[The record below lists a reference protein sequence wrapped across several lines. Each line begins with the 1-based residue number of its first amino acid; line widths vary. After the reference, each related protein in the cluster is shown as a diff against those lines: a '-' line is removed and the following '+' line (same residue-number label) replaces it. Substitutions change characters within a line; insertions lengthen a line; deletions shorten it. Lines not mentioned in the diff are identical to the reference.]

1 MIPWVDDGL
10 VFDTRPG
17 KLPEKEDPMSKNTRT
32 SRGQRQQEGD
42 GTPQT
47 PKVGRALADFLELE
61 AREARRLKV
70 SRNDPCPCGSG
81 KKYKRCCMDRH
92 RTLAAKTGGGLSFQQ
107 NSSLRRQKEL
117 CEEKAREAFDLLS
130 QRKFHQ
136 AATFAQKWAKVFPKD
151 ERFLEVMVTSF
162 IGADRPEE
170 ALAVARKGYQLAMA
184 EKEFYISEGCHSW
197 EKGEPSPGYGYAPE
211 TWLERLWVSEKAV
224 EYKASYPKPADP
236 AMTRLVRELQRAD
249 DLSLFPKTGREGLE
263 ERETALAPVLEEFSR
278 VGSVALPYLMPL
290 CPKYGWTA
298 LLVPEILG
306 RWSDRPSIKA
316 LIDLAMFHYPY
327 LSESSLEK
335 LERIGP
341 EVLPHLE
348 EAFEIHKEFDPLKTG
363 LLSVAREIGTKE
375 AMEWLVRML
384 EHQSPLI
391 VNWSAG
397 LLGKSRYAGALP
409 SLRRALSRVG
419 EQPYLLWAIEE
430 LEGLS

>member
-1 MIPWVDDGL
+1 MIPWLEKARPWG
-10 VFDTRPG
+10 TGPG
-17 KLPEKEDPMSKNTRT
+17 KLAEKEDPMSKRTRT
-32 SRGQRQQEGD
+32 SRGPREREGD
-42 GTPQT
+42 GTGQM
-47 PKVGRALADFLELE
+47 PKLPGTLADFLELE

-81 KKYKRCCMDRH
+81 KKYKRCCMDKH
-92 RTLAAKTGGGLSFQQ
+92 RALTARAGGEVSFEED
-107 NSSLRRQKEL
+107 SSLRRQREL
-117 CEEKAREAFDLLS
+117 CEEKVREAFDLLS
-130 QRKFHQ
+130 QRRFHQ
-136 AATFAQKWAKVFPKD
+136 AATLVQRWTKVFPKD
-151 ERFLEVMVTSF
+151 ERFLEVMVASF

-170 ALAVARKGYQLAMA
+170 ALAVARKGYHLALA
-184 EKEFYISEGCHSW
+184 EKEFYMSQGCHSW
-197 EKGEPSPGYGYAPE
+197 EKGGPSPGYGYAPE

-224 EYKASYPKPADP
+224 EYKASCPKPPDP
-236 AMTRLVRELQRAD
+236 GMMRLVRELQKAD

-263 ERETALAPVLEEFSR
+263 ERKRALAPVLEEFSR
-278 VGSVALPYLMPL
+278 VGSIALPYLMPL

-298 LLVPEILG
+298 LLVPEILWG
-306 RWSDRPSIKA
+306 WADKPSIRA

-341 EVLPHLE
+341 QVLPHLE
-348 EAFEIHKEFDPLKTG
+348 EAFELHKEFDPLKTG
-363 LLSVAREIGTKE
+363 LLSVAREIGTEE

-391 VNWSAG
+391 VNWTAG
-397 LLGKSRYAGALP
+397 LLGKSKHKEALP

-430 LEGLS
+430 LEGLP